1 MLQPMQDIRYDKH
14 PLAATGLNH
23 RILVVDDE
31 PTILELFKKTFAPSD
46 EVAKEFSHLFG
57 EDEVG
62 GGFAFDLTTAT
73 QGEEAV
79 EKVILAVAQQR
90 PYAVVF
96 LDVRMPPGIDGLETA
111 KRIREVDSNIHIV
124 IASAYSDYKPS
135 EFRVAVFSH
144 LYFLRKPLD
153 LAEVEHMAYNACLG
167 WNRNQQLQQEL
178 NSNVAYRNWLSQLFD
193 ALPMPVTVVDVDNY
207 EVIMHSGSEES
218 FDPHVTC
225 HRLLHGQDEPCNQ
238 IHGGCPMPQIRTTGQ
253 PSVIEHTHFNQEG
266 EARLYELHCVPIYND
281 HGVIHQMLEF
291 SVDITDRQQR
301 LLEKESLVRQQ
312 KQLFDTFRSTAHT
325 MKNSISYLNGM
336 VDRLIAS
343 HDSPEEKIKLLTKDR
358 VELIHEQVSM
368 IHTMLQLALGSA
380 RETANQMAT
389 LSMQKKINETLSLF
403 AISTLGKGKQV
414 ATNMDERDNSCIRMT
429 PIDCQT
435 MLLNLL
441 NNAADAVDSYLNDKI
456 CSGKPEDLDL
466 LVEIQDQPMIHI
478 NLNEENEHLL
488 LGISNRGNPIPE
500 EIQQSI
506 FKQGFSLKEA
516 GNGVGLYDVQQ
527 ILRQSGGTISVQN
540 RGEEVVF
547 LIKLPLVDC
556 DIESITG

>member
-1 MLQPMQDIRYDKH
+1 
-14 PLAATGLNH
+14 
-23 RILVVDDE
+23 
-31 PTILELFKKTFAPSD
+31 
-46 EVAKEFSHLFG
+46 
-57 EDEVG
+57 
-62 GGFAFDLTTAT
+62 
-73 QGEEAV
+73 
-79 EKVILAVAQQR
+79 
-90 PYAVVF
+90 
-96 LDVRMPPGIDGLETA
+96 
-111 KRIREVDSNIHIV
+111 
-124 IASAYSDYKPS
+124 
-135 EFRVAVFSH
+135 
-144 LYFLRKPLD
+144 
-153 LAEVEHMAYNACLG
+153 MAYNACLG